1 MKYRCHDIRRGHAL
15 DWQAS
20 GKICARANPC
30 IYICKL
36 VAGTSSRKVPRV
48 TRSWQQENGSPLP
61 FLDYMDKAKME
72 SDLFDQAHL
81 GDCLDSDDDE

>member
-1 MKYRCHDIRRGHAL
+1 MHWTCRRRIRFAHAQTL
-15 DWQAS
+15 A
-20 GKICARANPC
+20 
-30 IYICKL
+30 YISKL

-72 SDLFDQAHL
+72 SDPLDQAHL